1 MKAII
6 LINRSGGTAKGD
18 DRIGPKVEAAMRAAG
33 IEGEVELLDGAGV
46 ARRAKE
52 AVDAGAPLIIA

>member
-18 DRIGPKVEAAMRAAG
+18 DQIGPKVEAAMRAAG
-33 IEGEVELLDGAGV
+33 IEGEVELLDGAGASF
-46 ARRAKE
+46 ARR
-52 AVDAGAPLIIA
+52 